1 MQSRL
6 YDFEARGGSVPGLE
20 IAPLPHFR
28 LIHRSQ
34 SAIRRGGRW
43 VARWT
48 VFEIL
53 DGETQGP
60 DAGGGGGGP

>member
-1 MQSRL
+1 
-6 YDFEARGGSVPGLE
+6 VPGLE
-20 IAPLPHFR
+20 IAPLPRFR

-43 VARWT
+43 VARWA